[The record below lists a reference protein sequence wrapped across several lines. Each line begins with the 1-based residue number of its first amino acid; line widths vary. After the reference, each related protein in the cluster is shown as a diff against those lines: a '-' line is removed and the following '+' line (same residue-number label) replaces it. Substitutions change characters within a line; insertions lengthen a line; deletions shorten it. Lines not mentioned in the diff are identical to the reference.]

1 MSLFVD
7 LKYIN
12 MISHRLERFK
22 RKDDYLFN
30 CRCPICG
37 DSSGSKIKARG
48 YIYKKEDGLF
58 YRCHNCD
65 FGTTLGKFVEQLDP
79 TLYKEYVLEKFIEP
93 KKKIVTIKKK
103 EPNPEYAFDFKPAF
117 DKPSSLISS
126 LMDRLDTLSDNHEV
140 VRYVKARKIPESTY
154 NRLYYVDDIRD
165 LSQLNSKYA
174 KALNIKQPRLAM
186 PFIRMDGQLSGV
198 ALRDI
203 RGGKLRYIN
212 LKVKEEDPTVFGMDV
227 VDLKR
232 EIFVVEGPIDSLFID
247 NSIAAAGSA
256 FNKIDLLGLTHFTV
270 IFDNQPRNKEIC
282 SLIHKQ
288 IKSGNRVCLFPE
300 DIVEKDINDMVLA
313 GLTTD
318 NISSIINNNTYEGLE
333 AELRFTEWR
342 KC

>member
-1 MSLFVD
+1 M
-7 LKYIN
+7 
-12 MISHRLERFK
+12 
-22 RKDDYLFN
+22 
-30 CRCPICG
+30 
-37 DSSGSKIKARG
+37 
-48 YIYKKEDGLF
+48 
-58 YRCHNCD
+58 
-65 FGTTLGKFVEQLDP
+65 
-79 TLYKEYVLEKFIEP
+79 
-93 KKKIVTIKKK
+93 
-103 EPNPEYAFDFKPAF
+103 
-117 DKPSSLISS
+117 
-126 LMDRLDTLSDNHEV
+126 
-140 VRYVKARKIPESTY
+140 
-154 NRLYYVDDIRD
+154 
-165 LSQLNSKYA
+165 
-174 KALNIKQPRLAM
+174 
-186 PFIRMDGQLSGV
+186 
-198 ALRDI
+198 
-203 RGGKLRYIN
+203 
-212 LKVKEEDPTVFGMDV
+212 KEEDPTVFGMDV